1 MHKMDNL
8 FKIDFRKYFYSRTFW
23 IMILIYLFLLVMLFV
38 GVEGFLNSTLKNAGK
53 NSPAPMPEFS
63 LYQFP
68 AVWQNLTFLGGFFKI
83 FLGIIVIISVANE
96 FANKTIRQNIM
107 NGMSRE
113 QFVFS
118 KVLFVFLLSFASM
131 LILFVSG
138 GFMGLFNTKDLESMM
153 MFQKTDFLGAY
164 FLELFTFGTMS
175 LLIAFLIRKSG
186 PAIAMLALYYYIL
199 EPIVSRILP
208 ETISKY
214 LPVVSMGN
222 LIDVPNSP
230 LMQMF
235 GINFRDSVSVPDV
248 FITLGWNVVFIG
260 LVLLILRKQDL

>member
-1 MHKMDNL
+1 MDNL
-8 FKIDFRKYFYSRTFW
+8 IKIDFRKYFYSRTFW
-23 IMILIYLFLLVMLFV
+23 IMIVIYLFLLVMLFI
-38 GVEGFLNSTLKNAGK
+38 GVEGFLNAALKDAGK
-53 NSPAPMPEFS
+53 NSPATMPRFS
-63 LYQFP
+63 LYQLP

-107 NGMSRE
+107 NGLSRE

-118 KVLFVFLLSFASM
+118 KVLFAFLLSFVSTF
-131 LILFVSG
+131 ILFVSG
-138 GFMGLFNTKDLESMM
+138 GIMGVVHTGDIELMM
-153 MFQKTDFLGAY
+153 IFQKTDFLGAY
-164 FLELFTFGTMS
+164 FLELFTFGSMS
-175 LLIAFLIRKSG
+175 LLIAFLIKKSG

-199 EPIVSRILP
+199 EPIISRMLP
-208 ETISKY
+208 GTISKY

-235 GINFRDSVSVPDV
+235 GINFRDTVSVPDV
-248 FITLGWNVVFIG
+248 FITFGWNIVFIG
-260 LVLLILRKQDL
+260 VILLVLRRQDL